1 MSEEYFKSATNRAE
15 FDQLVADAGSKP
27 IFVDFYATWC
37 GKCELLKPEL
47 EAIADSHKDKAVYI
61 KVDVEENDEV
71 AEEYQVECL
80 PTLILLKGKDKQGEM
95 KGSKFENFKKF
106 MEDHISA

>member
-1 MSEEYFKSATNRAE
+1 MSDEHFKQATTKAE
-15 FDQLVADAGSKP
+15 FEALVAEAGDKP
-27 IFVDFYATWC
+27 IFVDFFATWC
-37 GKCELLKPEL
+37 GKCELLKPEIESVAAGNL
-47 EAIADSHKDKAVYI
+47 DKAVYI

-80 PTLILLKGKDKQGEM
+80 PTLIVLKGKEKQGEM

-106 MEDHISA
+106 MEEALA